1 MKATAFTHDV
11 PPQRVVFASGALN
24 RVADE
29 AARLKIE
36 RALVVATP
44 GSGARLGQKVS
55 DLLGARAAGLHAQA
69 VMHVPKAVA
78 EAGLKAAR
86 ENNADGLIAVGGGSA
101 IGLAKAIALETGLP
115 ILALPTT
122 YSGSE
127 GTPIFGM
134 TDGERKITGRDVKV
148 VPRTIIYDPDLTLG
162 LPAAVSAASGM
173 NAIAHCVEALWVD
186 SRTPVTVGLATEA
199 MRRFA
204 QNLPA
209 VVADGSNV
217 AARGECL
224 IGAWLAGT
232 VLSSGTA
239 LHHKLAH
246 VLGGLGLPHAETH
259 AIMLPHVMRFNL
271 DAAPEAKARLQDA
284 LGSGDPAAAIAAML
298 KKFPIPQRLRDVGF
312 DSAKIDFVA
321 GEIAAAIDHRA
332 ASGVGERRAR
342 DCWRRRIET
351 SSPSPHKGEG
361 KKFQFKILSAMPL
374 LISLPQRALSLRMK
388 ASSSSG
394 VLDSA
399 FSPAF
404 SSRAA
409 MAGSA

>member
-11 PPQRVVFASGALN
+11 PPQRVVFASGAIN
-24 RVADE
+24 RVGDE
-29 AARLKIE
+29 AAQLKIE

-55 DLLGARAAGLHAQA
+55 DLLGARAVGLHAQA

-86 ENNADGLIAVGGGSA
+86 ANNADGLIAVGGGSA

-186 SRTPVTVGLATEA
+186 SRTPVTVALATEA
-199 MRRFA
+199 MRRFG

-209 VVADGSNV
+209 VVADGANV

-271 DAAPEAKARLQDA
+271 EAAPEAKARLQDA
-284 LGSGDPAAAIAAML
+284 LGSDDPAAAVADML
-298 KKFPIPQRLRDVGF
+298 KKFPIPQRLREVGF
-312 DSAKIDFVA
+312 DGAKADFVA
-321 GEIAAAIDHRA
+321 GEIAAGSITAPRPAA
-332 ASGVGERRAR
+332 ASDV
-342 DCWRRRIET
+342 
-351 SSPSPHKGEG
+351 
-361 KKFQFKILSAMPL
+361 
-374 LISLPQRALSLRMK
+374 RALLT
-388 ASSSSG
+388 
-394 VLDSA
+394 
-399 FSPAF
+399 
-404 SSRAA
+404 AA
-409 MAGSA
+409 Y

>member
-1 MKATAFTHDV
+1 VKAVAFTHDV
-11 PPQRVVFASGALN
+11 PPQRVVFASGALS
-24 RVADE
+24 RVGDE

-36 RALVVATP
+36 RALVIATP
-44 GSGARLGQKVS
+44 GSGARLGEKVVE
-55 DLLGARAAGLHAQA
+55 LLGPRAAGLHAQA
-69 VMHVPKAVA
+69 VVHVPKAVA
-78 EAGLKAAR
+78 EAGLVTAR
-86 ENNADGLIAVGGGSA
+86 DKSADGVIAVGGGSA

-115 ILALPTT
+115 ILAIPTT

-127 GTPIFGM
+127 ATPIIGM

-162 LPAAVSAASGM
+162 LPAAVSASSGM

-209 VVADGSNV
+209 VVADGANI
-217 AARGECL
+217 AARAECL

-271 DAAPEAKARLQDA
+271 EAAPEAKARLQDA

-312 DSAKIDFVA
+312 DAAKADFVA
-321 GEIAAAIDHRA
+321 DEIAAAAITA
-332 ASGVGERRAR
+332 PQPASADDV
-342 DCWRRRIET
+342 
-351 SSPSPHKGEG
+351 
-361 KKFQFKILSAMPL
+361 
-374 LISLPQRALSLRMK
+374 RALL
-388 ASSSSG
+388 
-394 VLDSA
+394 
-399 FSPAF
+399 
-404 SSRAA
+404 AA
-409 MAGSA
+409 AY

>member
-1 MKATAFTHDV
+1 VKAVAFTHDV
-11 PPQRVVFASGALN
+11 PPQRVVFGSGALN

-36 RALVVATP
+36 RALIIATP
-44 GSGARLGQKVS
+44 GSGARLGEKVS
-55 DLLGARAAGLHAQA
+55 ALLGTRVAALHAQA
-69 VMHVPKAVA
+69 VVHVPKAVA
-78 EAGLKAAR
+78 EAGLAAAR
-86 ENNADGLIAVGGGSA
+86 ANKADGLIAVGGGSA

-115 ILALPTT
+115 ILAIPTT

-127 GTPIFGM
+127 ATPIIGM
-134 TDGERKITGRDVKV
+134 TDGKRKITGRDVKV

-186 SRTPVTVGLATEA
+186 SSTPVTIGLATEA

-204 QNLPA
+204 HNLPA
-209 VVADGSNV
+209 VVADGANV
-217 AARGECL
+217 AGRGECL
-224 IGAWLAGT
+224 VGAWLAGT

-271 DAAPEAKARLQDA
+271 EAAPEAKARLQDA
-284 LGSGDPAAAIAAML
+284 LGSDDPAAAVAAML

-312 DSAKIDFVA
+312 DAGKADFVA
-321 GEIAAAIDHRA
+321 KEIAAASIA
-332 ASGVGERRAR
+332 APRPA
-342 DCWRRRIET
+342 
-351 SSPSPHKGEG
+351 
-361 KKFQFKILSAMPL
+361 SASDVREL
-374 LISLPQRALSLRMK
+374 LT
-388 ASSSSG
+388 
-394 VLDSA
+394 
-399 FSPAF
+399 
-404 SSRAA
+404 AA
-409 MAGSA
+409 Y

>member
-1 MKATAFTHDV
+1 VKAVAFTHDV

-29 AARLKIE
+29 TARLKIE
-36 RALVVATP
+36 RALIIATP
-44 GSGARLGQKVS
+44 GSGTRLGEKVS
-55 DLLGARAAGLHAQA
+55 ALLGTRVAGLHAQA
-69 VMHVPKAVA
+69 VVHVPKAVA
-78 EAGLKAAR
+78 EAGLAAAR
-86 ENNADGLIAVGGGSA
+86 ANEADGLIAVGGGSA
-101 IGLAKAIALETGLP
+101 IGLAKAIALQTGLP
-115 ILALPTT
+115 ILAIPTT

-127 GTPIFGM
+127 ATPIIGM

-199 MRRFA
+199 MRRFG

-209 VVADGSNV
+209 VVADGTNV
-217 AARGECL
+217 AARAECL
-224 IGAWLAGT
+224 VGAWLAGT

-271 DAAPEAKARLQDA
+271 EAAPEANARLRDA
-284 LGSGDPAAAIAAML
+284 LGSDDPAGAVAAML
-298 KKFPIPQRLRDVGF
+298 KKFPIPQRLREVGF
-312 DSAKIDFVA
+312 DAAKADFVA
-321 GEIAAAIDHRA
+321 GEIAAAAITVPRP
-332 ASGVGERRAR
+332 ASASDV
-342 DCWRRRIET
+342 
-351 SSPSPHKGEG
+351 
-361 KKFQFKILSAMPL
+361 
-374 LISLPQRALSLRMK
+374 RALL
-388 ASSSSG
+388 
-394 VLDSA
+394 
-399 FSPAF
+399 
-404 SSRAA
+404 AA
-409 MAGSA
+409 AY